1 MSSDPHAK
9 LHEQKE
15 DFEADKLTGGLKI
28 NYIKEHDDYFEL
40 MDLLMK
46 TEEKKIPVL
55 NFQECFLSIGGD
67 DEDVSEAI
75 SNLRVDSESLADSE
89 SLELMEQVF
98 EADTVQTMTKIGGA
112 SPHGRYV
119 PPPLRDD

>member
-75 SNLRVDSESLADSE
+75 SNLCVDSDIAPSG
-89 SLELMEQVF
+89 SLELMEQEF
-98 EADTVQTMTKIGGA
+98 EADTVQTMTKMGGA
-112 SPHGRYV
+112 SPHSRSTQERGR
-119 PPPLRDD
+119 